1 MAYLYQDKSR
11 PAMERAK
18 DLLSQ
23 MTVKEKVGQ
32 LNQRLYG
39 FSIYERRGRE
49 IELTDEFK
57 GEVESFGGLGVLYG
71 LYRADPWSG
80 KDFNTGLTGTLAPKA
95 YNLVQRYVIEHSRL
109 GIPMLLSSECP
120 HGHQALSGYL
130 LPVNLCVGASFHPE
144 LLRSAYQVC
153 GKQLKEMGVHMALIS
168 VLDVLRDPRW
178 GRSEECYGED
188 PYLSSELARAAV
200 KGIQDNGIAAVAKH
214 FCAQGEGT
222 GGINASAARIG
233 ERELREIH
241 LPAAKA
247 CCEASVKGIMAAYN
261 EIDGIPCHGNK
272 KLLTD
277 ILREEMQFKGT
288 VMADGVAVDQLD
300 VMTGDNVL
308 SGALALKSGV
318 DISLWDQGFAKL
330 ETALLKGFIAVED
343 LDKAVLRVLT
353 LKFELGLFEKP
364 YLEEEAT
371 WEDYTYEK
379 YPETLELARESV
391 VLLKN
396 ENNILPLDGNKIR
409 SIAVI
414 GPNADELYH
423 QLGDYTPPVKK
434 EEGITVLKGIQDFIH
449 KNGQETEVK
458 FHRGC
463 GLFKGSEEEIR
474 EAVKLSSSCDCTI
487 LVLGGSSSRFGGADF
502 DTNGAAKSDGTIN
515 MDCGEGMDCADLRL
529 PGSQTKLAEAVFQTG
544 GPVITVLIQGR
555 PYATGDIVEQSS
567 GALCAFYPG
576 IAGGQAIAEILFGK
590 VNPSGHLPV
599 SIPRHPGQIPVYYN
613 YKNSYAGMKYYD
625 IEKTPLYSFGYGLSY
640 TDFLY
645 TDFSVEYVPYEPGDR
660 MGKNSSVN
668 NDEDISGFTTGLE
681 TSLEQVG
688 EAVGLKCKISSQN
701 LATGLIKINCN
712 LTNAGGY
719 DGYAVPQLYVRDLQ
733 ASTIRRV
740 KELKAFQKVW
750 VPKGETRKCTLILD
764 EEKLSIWN
772 DKMEFT
778 AEPGEFDLIVSDGTN
793 DIWKGSLYLFESPV
807 NIR

>member
-1 MAYLYQDKSR
+1 MTYLYQDKTRS
-11 PAMERAK
+11 ATERAK
-18 DLLSQ
+18 DLLSL

-39 FSIYERRGRE
+39 FSIYERKENE
-49 IELTDEFK
+49 IELTEEFK
-57 GEVESFGGLGVLYG
+57 GEVENFGGLGVLYG

-95 YNLVQRYVIEHSRL
+95 YNIVQRYVLEHSRL

-130 LPVNLCVGASFHPE
+130 LPVNLSVGASFHPE

-153 GKQLKEMGVHMALIS
+153 GKQLKSMGVHMALIS

-200 KGIQDNGIAAVAKH
+200 EGIQDNGIAAVAKH

-247 CCEASVKGIMAAYN
+247 CCEAGVKGIMAAYN

-277 ILREEMQFKGT
+277 ILRGEMQFEGT

-330 ETALLKGFIAVED
+330 ETALERGFIAMAD
-343 LDKAVLRVLT
+343 IDQAVLRVLT
-353 LKFELGLFEKP
+353 LKFEQGLFENPFLK
-364 YLEEEAT
+364 EEGS
-371 WEDYTYEK
+371 WEDYTYKK
-379 YPETLELARESV
+379 YPQTLELARESV

-396 ENNILPLDGNKIR
+396 ENHILPLDGNKI
-409 SIAVI
+409 SSVAVI
-414 GPNADELYH
+414 GPNADEIYH
-423 QLGDYTPPVKK
+423 QLGDYTPPVKR
-434 EEGITVLKGIQDFIH
+434 EEGITVLKGIQEFIH
-449 KNGQETEVK
+449 KNGQEGIVK
-458 FHRGC
+458 YHRGC
-463 GLFKGSEEEIR
+463 GLFGGTEEEIQ
-474 EAVKLSSSCDCTI
+474 EAAKLSSSCDCTI

-502 DTNGAAKSDGTIN
+502 DTNGAAKSDGAIN
-515 MDCGEGMDCADLRL
+515 MDCGEGMDCADLSL
-529 PGSQTKLAEAVFQTG
+529 PGKQAKLAEAVFLAG
-544 GPVITVLIQGR
+544 RPVVTVFIQGR
-555 PYATGDIVEQSS
+555 PYAAGDIIKQSA

-576 IAGGQAIAEILFGK
+576 LAGGQAIAEILFGK

-613 YKNSYAGMKYYD
+613 YKNSYAGMNYYD
-625 IEKTPLYSFGYGLSY
+625 IEKNPLYSFGYGLSY
-640 TDFLY
+640 TDFEY
-645 TDFSVEYVPYEPGDR
+645 TDFSVEYVPYEAGEEAR
-660 MGKNSSVN
+660 KKV
-668 NDEDISGFTTGLE
+668 EDY
-681 TSLEQVG
+681 
-688 EAVGLKCKISSQN
+688 KISSSD
-701 LATGLIKINCN
+701 LAAGQIKINCN
-712 LTNAGGY
+712 ITNTGNY

-750 VPKGETRKCTLILD
+750 IPRGETKECTLILD

-778 AEPGEFDLIVSDGTN
+778 AEPGEFVLSVSDGSN
-793 DIWKGSLYLFESPV
+793 DIWKDNLYLLEG
-807 NIR
+807 IEKTK

>member
-1 MAYLYQDKSR
+1 MTYLYQDKTRS
-11 PAMERAK
+11 ATERAK
-18 DLLSQ
+18 DLLSL

-39 FSIYERRGRE
+39 FSIYERKENE
-49 IELTDEFK
+49 IELTEEFK
-57 GEVESFGGLGVLYG
+57 GEVENFGGLGVLYG

-95 YNLVQRYVIEHSRL
+95 YNIVQRYVLEHSRL

-130 LPVNLCVGASFHPE
+130 LPVNLSVGASFHPE

-153 GKQLKEMGVHMALIS
+153 GKQLKSMGVHMALIS

-200 KGIQDNGIAAVAKH
+200 EGIQDNGIAAVAKH

-247 CCEASVKGIMAAYN
+247 CCEAGVKGIMAAYN

-277 ILREEMQFKGT
+277 ILRGEMQFEGT

-330 ETALLKGFIAVED
+330 ETALERGFIAMAD
-343 LDKAVLRVLT
+343 IDQAVLRVLT
-353 LKFELGLFEKP
+353 LKFEQGLFENPFLK
-364 YLEEEAT
+364 EEGS
-371 WEDYTYEK
+371 WEDYTYKK
-379 YPETLELARESV
+379 YPQTLELARESV

-396 ENNILPLDGNKIR
+396 ENHILPLDGNKIS

-414 GPNADELYH
+414 GPNADEIYH
-423 QLGDYTPPVKK
+423 QLGDYTPPVKR
-434 EEGITVLKGIQDFIH
+434 EEGITVLKGIQEFIH
-449 KNGQETEVK
+449 KNGQEGIVK
-458 FHRGC
+458 YHRGC
-463 GLFKGSEEEIR
+463 GLFGGTEEEIQ
-474 EAVKLSSSCDCTI
+474 EAAKLSSSCDCTI

-502 DTNGAAKSDGTIN
+502 DTNGAAKSDGAIN
-515 MDCGEGMDCADLRL
+515 MDCGEGMDCADLSL
-529 PGSQTKLAEAVFQTG
+529 PGKQAKLAEAVFLAG
-544 GPVITVLIQGR
+544 RPVVTVFIQGR
-555 PYATGDIVEQSS
+555 PYAAGDIIKQSA

-576 IAGGQAIAEILFGK
+576 LAGGQAIAEILFGK

-613 YKNSYAGMKYYD
+613 YKNSYAGMNYYD

-640 TDFLY
+640 TDFEY
-645 TDFSVEYVPYEPGDR
+645 TDFSVEYVPYEAGEEAR
-660 MGKNSSVN
+660 KKV
-668 NDEDISGFTTGLE
+668 EDY
-681 TSLEQVG
+681 
-688 EAVGLKCKISSQN
+688 KISSSD
-701 LATGLIKINCN
+701 LAAGQIKINCN
-712 LTNAGGY
+712 ITNTGNY

-750 VPKGETRKCTLILD
+750 IPRGETKECTLILD

-778 AEPGEFDLIVSDGTN
+778 AEPGEFVLSVSDGSN
-793 DIWKGSLYLFESPV
+793 DIWKDNLYLLEG
-807 NIR
+807 IEKTK